1 MAYISPHATTCE
13 FLLSYPIPSLTD
25 SLQSERSWRE
35 RLGQRRSQ
43 TLTANQYRSCK
54 CIGQPPHH
62 IPPLSVSRLW
72 TASSMLT
79 YLSRFF
85 PDGQV
90 LSLLANEEYKPAL
103 VIPMLKPSLR
113 MKVPI
118 LWTPPK
124 QVTHPLAHHRVS
136 TSETGGSKARAS

>member
-1 MAYISPHATTCE
+1 
-13 FLLSYPIPSLTD
+13 
-25 SLQSERSWRE
+25 
-35 RLGQRRSQ
+35 
-43 TLTANQYRSCK
+43 
-54 CIGQPPHH
+54 
-62 IPPLSVSRLW
+62 
-72 TASSMLT
+72 MLT
-79 YLSRFF
+79 CLSRFF

-124 QVTHPLAHHRVS
+124 EVTHPLAHYRGS